1 MLTPLPVSLLT
12 TNLVSLGSKFV
23 LIQTVRFS
31 TYFSSFM
38 ITYAIGDLQGCHT
51 QLIALLEKIDAT
63 TPNAQ
68 LVFVGDIVNRG
79 PKSLATL
86 RQIYALGKRAR
97 IVLGNHDLNLLAVAC
112 GLRKPHGSDTLDDIL
127 AADDREELL
136 TWLRQQPLAIEQDGN
151 LFVHAGVLPQWC
163 KQQTL
168 TLSGEAEAALQ
179 GDDWPEFL
187 RKMYGNEPALWDDA
201 LTGDDRLRCIVNAL
215 TRIRFCKPDGR
226 MDFKTVEGAGNAP
239 EGLLPWFDLPN
250 RKTEESTVVFGH
262 WSTLGLLIRPN
273 LLGLDT
279 GCVWGGKLTAIN
291 LQDRSTI
298 QVDCPQ
304 HQKPGKKN

>member
-1 MLTPLPVSLLT
+1 MT
-12 TNLVSLGSKFV
+12 
-23 LIQTVRFS
+23 
-31 TYFSSFM
+31 
-38 ITYAIGDLQGCHT
+38 TYAIGDLQGCHT

-63 TPNAQ
+63 SPDAQ

-86 RQIYALGKRAR
+86 RQIHALGKRAR

-112 GLRKPHGSDTLDDIL
+112 GLRKPHASDTLDDIL

-136 TWLRQQPLAIEQDGN
+136 TWLRHQPLAIEDNGN
-151 LFVHAGVLPQWC
+151 LYVHAGVLPQWSA
-163 KQQTL
+163 QQTL
-168 TLSGEAEAALQ
+168 ALSREVEAVLQ

-187 RKMYGNEPALWDDA
+187 KKIYGNEPALWNDELQGA
-201 LTGDDRLRCIVNAL
+201 DRLRCIVNAL
-215 TRIRFCKPDGR
+215 TRIRFCKPDGS
-226 MDFKTVEGAGNAP
+226 MDFKTVEGANNAP

-250 RKTEESTVVFGH
+250 RKTEDCTVVFGH
-262 WSTLGLLIRPN
+262 WSTLGLLVRPN
-273 LLGLDT
+273 VLGLDT

-291 LQDRSTI
+291 LQDRSII
-298 QVDCPQ
+298 QVACPQ

>member
-1 MLTPLPVSLLT
+1 MT
-12 TNLVSLGSKFV
+12 
-23 LIQTVRFS
+23 
-31 TYFSSFM
+31 
-38 ITYAIGDLQGCHT
+38 TYAIGDLQGCHT
-51 QLIALLEKIDAT
+51 QLIALLEKIDAI

-86 RQIYALGKRAR
+86 RQIYALRKRAR

-112 GLRKPHGSDTLDDIL
+112 GLRKPHNSDTLDDVL

-136 TWLRQQPLAIEQDGN
+136 TWLRHQPLAIEDNGY
-151 LFVHAGVLPQWC
+151 LYVHAGVLPQWSA
-163 KQQTL
+163 QQTL
-168 TLSGEAEAALQ
+168 ALSREVEAVLQ

-187 RKMYGNEPALWDDA
+187 KKMYGNEPALWDDKLQGA
-201 LTGDDRLRCIVNAL
+201 DRLRCIVNAL
-215 TRIRFCKPDGR
+215 TRIRFCTPDGS
-226 MDFKTVEGAGNAP
+226 MNLKAIEGADHAP

-250 RKTEESTVVFGH
+250 RKTEDCTVVFGH
-262 WSTLGLLIRPN
+262 WSTLGLLVRLN
-273 LLGLDT
+273 VLGLDT

>member
-1 MLTPLPVSLLT
+1 MT
-12 TNLVSLGSKFV
+12 
-23 LIQTVRFS
+23 
-31 TYFSSFM
+31 
-38 ITYAIGDLQGCHT
+38 TYAIGDLQGCHT
-51 QLIALLEKIDAT
+51 QLIALLEKIDAI

-86 RQIYALGKRAR
+86 RQIYALRKRAR

-112 GLRKPHGSDTLDDIL
+112 GLRKPHNSDTLDDVL

-136 TWLRQQPLAIEQDGN
+136 TWLRHQPLAIEDNGY
-151 LFVHAGVLPQWC
+151 LYVHAGVLPQWSA
-163 KQQTL
+163 QQTL
-168 TLSGEAEAALQ
+168 ALSREVEAVLQ

-187 RKMYGNEPALWDDA
+187 KKMYGNEPALWDDKLQGA
-201 LTGDDRLRCIVNAL
+201 DRLRCIVNAL
-215 TRIRFCKPDGR
+215 TRIRFCTPDGS
-226 MDFKTVEGAGNAP
+226 MNLKAVEGADHAP

-250 RKTEESTVVFGH
+250 RKTEDCTVVFGH
-262 WSTLGLLIRPN
+262 WSTLGLLVRPN
-273 LLGLDT
+273 VLGLDT

>member
-1 MLTPLPVSLLT
+1 MT
-12 TNLVSLGSKFV
+12 
-23 LIQTVRFS
+23 
-31 TYFSSFM
+31 
-38 ITYAIGDLQGCHT
+38 TYAIGDLQGCHT
-51 QLIALLEKIDAT
+51 QLNALLEEIDAT

-86 RQIYALGKRAR
+86 RQIYALRKRAR

-112 GLRKPHGSDTLDDIL
+112 GLRKPHASDTLDDIL

-136 TWLRQQPLAIEQDGN
+136 TWLRHQPLAIEQDGN
-151 LFVHAGVLPQWC
+151 LFVHAGVLPQWST
-163 KQQTL
+163 QQTL
-168 TLSGEAEAALQ
+168 ALSAEVEAALQ

-187 RKMYGNEPALWDDA
+187 KKMYGNEPAMWNDDLQDA
-201 LTGDDRLRCIVNAL
+201 DRLRCIVNAL
-215 TRIRFCKPDGR
+215 TRIRFCKPDGG
-226 MDFKTVEGAGNAP
+226 MDFKTVEGADNAP
-239 EGLLPWFDLPN
+239 AGLLPWFDLPN
-250 RKTEESTVVFGH
+250 RQTQDSTVVFGH

-273 LLGLDT
+273 VLGLDT

-291 LQDRSTI
+291 LHDRSTI

>member
-1 MLTPLPVSLLT
+1 MT
-12 TNLVSLGSKFV
+12 
-23 LIQTVRFS
+23 
-31 TYFSSFM
+31 
-38 ITYAIGDLQGCHT
+38 TYAIGDLQGCHT
-51 QLIALLEKIDAT
+51 QLIALLEKIDAIA
-63 TPNAQ
+63 PNAQ

-86 RQIYALGKRAR
+86 RQIYALRKRAR

-136 TWLRQQPLAIEQDGN
+136 TWLRHQPLAIEQDGI
-151 LFVHAGVLPQWC
+151 LFVHAGVLPQWSL
-163 KQQTL
+163 QL
-168 TLSGEAEAALQ
+168 TLALSREVEAALQ

-187 RKMYGNEPALWDDA
+187 KKMYGNEPALWNDN
-201 LTGDDRLRCIVNAL
+201 LQGTDRLRCIVNAL
-215 TRIRFCKPDGR
+215 TRIRFCTPDGG
-226 MDFKTVEGAGNAP
+226 MDFKTVEGADNAP
-239 EGLLPWFDLPN
+239 AGLLPWFDLTN
-250 RKTEESTVVFGH
+250 RQTENSTVVFGH

-273 LLGLDT
+273 VVGLDT

-298 QVDCPQ
+298 QVECPQ

>member
-1 MLTPLPVSLLT
+1 MT
-12 TNLVSLGSKFV
+12 
-23 LIQTVRFS
+23 
-31 TYFSSFM
+31 
-38 ITYAIGDLQGCHT
+38 TYAIGDLQGCHT

-63 TPNAQ
+63 SPDAQ

-86 RQIYALGKRAR
+86 RQIHALGKRAR

-112 GLRKPHGSDTLDDIL
+112 GLRKPHASDTLNDIL

-136 TWLRQQPLAIEQDGN
+136 IWLRHQPLAIEDEGY
-151 LFVHAGVLPQWC
+151 LYVHAGVLPQWSA
-163 KQQTL
+163 QQTL
-168 TLSGEAEAALQ
+168 ALSREVEAALQ
-179 GDDWPEFL
+179 GNDWPEFL
-187 RKMYGNEPALWDDA
+187 KKMYGNEPALWDDA
-201 LTGDDRLRCIVNAL
+201 LQGADRLRCIVNAL
-215 TRIRFCKPDGR
+215 TRIRFCTPDGS
-226 MDFKTVEGAGNAP
+226 MDFKTVEGADHAP
-239 EGLLPWFDLPN
+239 EGLLPWFDCPN
-250 RKTEESTVVFGH
+250 RKTENSTVVFGH
-262 WSTLGLLIRPN
+262 WSTLGLLVRPN
-273 LLGLDT
+273 VLGLDT